1 MCLCFFNVIF
11 FVLICFNSSLI
22 PTRIVMD
29 VLRLRV
35 AGLLLLDL
43 NHLDWRW
50 WSRGN
55 TDRNKVDWN
64 ILGNFNN

>member
-1 MCLCFFNVIF
+1 MCFFNVIF

-50 WSRGN
+50 WSCGN
-55 TDRNKVDWN
+55 IDWDKPHRN
-64 ILGNFNN
+64 ILGNFHH

>member
-1 MCLCFFNVIF
+1 
-11 FVLICFNSSLI
+11 
-22 PTRIVMD
+22 MD